1 MAYVSTNITFAGDGN
16 QGLQLGH
23 NSGAIYIAA
32 PGKCPYP
39 P

>member
-1 MAYVSTNITFAGDGN
+1 MANPSYNITLAGDSN

-32 PGKCPYP
+32 PGKCRHP